1 VFTEAAY
8 RLNLQA
14 LALEPFANLAY
25 VHLDS
30 ESFHEKGDAAAL
42 QRGSD
47 RRDATLSTL
56 GLRALKTVPLND
68 RQQLE
73 LSGSLGWQHSLTPVE
88 SEEHLA
94 FVAGGPSFAVQSAAL
109 QRNAAL
115 VGLKASLALSETTRV
130 NLDYSGQL
138 GAKENNQGV
147 GLSLDWQF

>member
-1 VFTEAAY
+1 M
-8 RLNLQA
+8 QA

-30 ESFHEKGDAAAL
+30 ERLHEKGDGAAL

-47 RRDATLSTL
+47 RRDATLGTL
-56 GLRALKTVPLND
+56 GLRALKTLSLND
-68 RQQLE
+68 QQHVE

-94 FVAGGPSFAVQSAAL
+94 FVAGGPSFVVRSTPL
-109 QRNAAL
+109 QRDAAL
-115 VGLKASLALSETTRV
+115 VGLKASLALSDSTRV

-138 GAKENNQGV
+138 GSKESNQGV